1 MANEKREDVLKKIR
15 SIITLAKKGLSNTD
29 IKMTL
34 EDLGVDVTQDYVTHT
49 VKAWEETGRSDD
61 PDVVRLKKQER
72 KKGPRS
78 EKRDDP
84 HQIPADYRNDMA
96 WIQVEIMEAKMD
108 RQRIISIMEKILR
121 ILENY
126 K

>member
-29 IKMTL
+29 IKTTL

-49 VKAWEETGRSDD
+49 VKAWEETGRNDD

-84 HQIPADYRNDMA
+84 NQIPADYRNDMQ

-108 RQRIISIMEKILR
+108 RQRIINIMEKILR
-121 ILENY
+121 ILDY